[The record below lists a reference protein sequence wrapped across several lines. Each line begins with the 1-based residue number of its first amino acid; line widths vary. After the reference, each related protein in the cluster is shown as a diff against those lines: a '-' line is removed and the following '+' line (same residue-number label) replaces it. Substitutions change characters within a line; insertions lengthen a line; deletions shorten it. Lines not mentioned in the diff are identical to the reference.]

1 MKFELFAIL
10 LFSFKVLDIPSL
22 IFKIYNSRLDILASV
37 PFSRCIPHLRVLCC
51 LCDLLVA
58 FKKRSITYLLYASL
72 FPTDISSITNCI
84 SMFPS
89 SLFDGVLCFLDPIY
103 FSCIQSP
110 IKSCLEI
117 FLIYNDVSTGWKSPA
132 SLASTVFD
140 FIRVSY
146 LNGYKNNHIPGLN
159 GFWYFHTCM
168 IQQYSK
174 LSYSL
179 ILILANFF
187 LRRESR
193 LLPIFRNHSSFISF
207 LPYIYNSKLISI
219 YTALGL
225 SFEYL
230 FMLFRTVEIVNTNF
244 LYWFTLFFCILY
256 LYDIR
261 FGSLSI
267 KHKPFV

>member
-1 MKFELFAIL
+1 MKFELFVIL

-37 PFSRCIPHLRVLCC
+37 PFSRSIPHLRLLCC

-58 FKKRSITYLLYASL
+58 FRKRSITYLLYASL

-84 SMFPS
+84 FMFPS
-89 SLFDGVLCFLDPIY
+89 SLLDGVMCFLDPIY
-103 FSCIQSP
+103 FSCIKNP
-110 IKSCLEI
+110 IKSYLEI
-117 FLIYNDVSTGWKSPA
+117 LLIYNDISTSQKGP
-132 SLASTVFD
+132 ASTVFE
-140 FIRVSY
+140 FMRAAY

-187 LRRESR
+187 LRREPR

-207 LPYIYNSKLISI
+207 LPHICNSKLISV
-219 YTALGL
+219 YAALGL

-267 KHKPFV
+267 KHKLFAKE